1 MSLVTVICLSVLK
14 YSQQRLVLYWNGEVI
29 RSIKGTHDHIAST
42 PREDAVSCSRVPEA
56 TIASR
61 GSRRNLGGQ
70 SPLWVKSAVLGVARS
85 LPVYPD
91 QRTSSDRSG
100 WSGSCQNRN
109 WPVSSAGFSFLRNLG
124 WLVAPVCLEASG
136 ATKPTI
142 SVSGLSATTRLSIHR
157 RFCGLLF
164 CGARTGRRRGCRG
177 RRWHLVPCVGAIFPV
192 CAFLYA
198 DAHKR
203 FSDVLASSVS
213 CPGAN
218 LIKRLLV

>member
-56 TIASR
+56 TFASR

-142 SVSGLSATTRLSIHR
+142 SAWSFCDYSLIHPPHVLRTTYYWSSNRSSPRLPRQEVASCSMCR
-157 RFCGLLF
+157 RDISSLRLPV
-164 CGARTGRRRGCRG
+164 RRR
-177 RRWHLVPCVGAIFPV
+177 
-192 CAFLYA
+192 
-198 DAHKR
+198 
-203 FSDVLASSVS
+203 S
-213 CPGAN
+213 CTFQ
-218 LIKRLLV
+218 